1 LSSIAGKLHKL
12 GSPLSKYQGGG
23 EAVYGFFS
31 PFFMISKKIMISV
44 SLIAGIA
51 VVLLLLSLSGDPE
64 VNGDGR
70 DGLNQIRSVKNELSS
85 PPGSKVAE
93 RCVPRSTLE
102 LQGKAMNVSSYQ
114 SGSSNDNGHPMP
126 ELRKSFHGDRTA
138 PLIVENK
145 GRSDVN
151 NASPYSGNTAG
162 SHPPIQAPLVSD
174 VNNASPYSGNTAGS
188 HPPIQAPLVSDV
200 NNASPYA
207 GNTAGSHPPI
217 QAPLVSDVN
226 NASPHS
232 EDTAGSHPPIQAPL
246 VYYADYSNPEMASET
261 AQTFEQIAKEF
272 VDDVQAGPP
281 PSDTGA
287 YYNKW
292 YRAVAA
298 ANDAL
303 YTRVGHKVFSDLQIS
318 SMDKQITDSI
328 SPTP

>member
-1 LSSIAGKLHKL
+1 
-12 GSPLSKYQGGG
+12 
-23 EAVYGFFS
+23 
-31 PFFMISKKIMISV
+31 MISV

-70 DGLNQIRSVKNELSS
+70 DGLYEIRSVKNELSS

-151 NASPYSGNTAG
+151 NASPYS
-162 SHPPIQAPLVSD
+162 
-174 VNNASPYSGNTAGS
+174 
-188 HPPIQAPLVSDV
+188 
-200 NNASPYA
+200 